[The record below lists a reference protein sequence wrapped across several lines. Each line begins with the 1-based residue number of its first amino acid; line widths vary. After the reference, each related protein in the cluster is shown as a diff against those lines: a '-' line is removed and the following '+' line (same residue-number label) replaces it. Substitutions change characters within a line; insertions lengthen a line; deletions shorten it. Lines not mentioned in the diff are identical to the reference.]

1 MERHQYIETSRG
13 VLTTEGLTFYDAKH
27 QYFYNGKELSGITGK
42 IGKKLKKNFESSFVE
57 EGRSQGQHVHQ
68 SIETFIKTGREVSI
82 HPAVVWALKQIR
94 ACEAQGYSLFSE
106 VLISDFSAFATAVDI
121 LAVKAG
127 SNEVILF
134 DTKAGVFNRPYV
146 TLQLSIEKWMI
157 EETTDFRVK
166 SAYCISTRDKEL
178 YPVFFEDKKKARAV
192 LYS

>member
-1 MERHQYIETSRG
+1 MEKHRYLETSRG

-68 SIETFIKTGREVSI
+68 AIETYIKTGEMVSV
-82 HPAVVWALKQIR
+82 HPAVEWALRQL
-94 ACEAQGYSLFSE
+94 AGCAVQGFTLYSE
-106 VLISDFSAFATAVDI
+106 VLVSDFSAHATAVDI
-121 LAVKAG
+121 CAVKNG
-127 SNEVILF
+127 TNEVILF
-134 DTKAGVFNRPYV
+134 DTKAGVFNRSYV

-157 EETTDFRVK
+157 EETTDYRVK

-178 YPVFFEDKKKARAV
+178 YPIFFEDKKKARAV
-192 LYS
+192 LYP